1 MNVFNPY
8 CRYSSL
14 YVKILFEIERLKNQV
29 WYSSVL
35 PKIVPASFI
44 LECYD
49 PFDNN
54 MNNEHVWEWQ

>member
-1 MNVFNPY
+1 MFLTHIVDTLEDNILN
-8 CRYSSL
+8 R
-14 YVKILFEIERLKNQV
+14 KIKNRV

-54 MNNEHVWEWQ
+54 MNNEHVWEGQ